1 MSWRTGAGAALV
13 VAAAIGSGVLW
24 QGRTTGADRTAAA
37 GLSQFDGEA
46 LFRNRGC
53 AGCHEAQGPG
63 GSAPGLAAPEGWA
76 GQRRPGM
83 SAEAYLAE
91 SIRDPQAFVSP
102 EFRPHPAQPLQ
113 AMPDLELTEVE
124 IEAVV
129 AYLLEG

>member
-13 VAAAIGSGVLW
+13 VVAVIGTGVLW
-24 QGRTTGADRTAAA
+24 RERTTEVDRTVAA

-53 AGCHEAQGPG
+53 AGCHMSEGPG
-63 GSAPGLAAPEGWA
+63 GSAPSLVAVEGWA
-76 GQRRPGM
+76 DERRPGM
-83 SAEAYLAE
+83 TAEEYVAE
-91 SIRDPQAFVSP
+91 SIRDPQAFISP
-102 EFRPHPAQPLQ
+102 DFRPRPGQPLQ
-113 AMPDLELTEVE
+113 AMPDLELTEEE